1 MAQKT
6 QHAYELE
13 LRRLMKQ
20 RTGQDCDPWLVPQI
34 RATAQNMCMI
44 DKLQAELLK
53 GSLVDI
59 QTGSMGQMKTEVNP
73 LLPYFDKM
81 QRTLIL
87 QFEAYQNDLQRDFV
101 KVSKGK
107 VMVGGKEMVDLQ
119 NVPFAALN
127 KEYQRLQKELAELD
141 RLLVKNYGYMT
152 NKECRDYL
160 KNR

>member
-87 QFEAYQNDLQRDFV
+87 QFEALGLNYKTTPSKIKEDTRRGVDAERDGLMSRISEVQDL
-101 KVSKGK
+101 
-107 VMVGGKEMVDLQ
+107 MN
-119 NVPFAALN
+119 NVP
-127 KEYQRLQKELAELD
+127 E
-141 RLLVKNYGYMT
+141 T
-152 NKECRDYL
+152 
-160 KNR
+160 

>member
-87 QFEAYQNDLQRDFV
+87 QFEALGLNYRATPSKIKEDTKKGVDESDTLVQVLSRTKEDLTDMDGF
-101 KVSKGK
+101 
-107 VMVGGKEMVDLQ
+107 L
-119 NVPFAALN
+119 NVTTT
-127 KEYQRLQKELAELD
+127 D
-141 RLLVKNYGYMT
+141 
-152 NKECRDYL
+152 
-160 KNR
+160 

>member
-87 QFEAYQNDLQRDFV
+87 QFEALGLNYRATPSKIKEDTKKGVDESDTLVQVLSRTKEDLTDMDGF
-101 KVSKGK
+101 
-107 VMVGGKEMVDLQ
+107 L
-119 NVPFAALN
+119 NVTT
-127 KEYQRLQKELAELD
+127 D
-141 RLLVKNYGYMT
+141 
-152 NKECRDYL
+152 
-160 KNR
+160 

>member
-1 MAQKT
+1 MAQRT

-44 DKLQAELLK
+44 DKLQSELFS

-73 LLPYFDKM
+73 LLPYFDKL

-87 QFEAYQNDLQRDFV
+87 QFEALGLNYRATPSKIKEDTKKGVDESDSLVQVLSRTKDDLSDMEGFI
-101 KVSKGK
+101 
-107 VMVGGKEMVDLQ
+107 GG
-119 NVPFAALN
+119 
-127 KEYQRLQKELAELD
+127 
-141 RLLVKNYGYMT
+141 
-152 NKECRDYL
+152 
-160 KNR
+160 